1 MSAHLCGFLNNL
13 DINEQKLK
21 TEVTWAPVNDTDPD
35 LLLFIILLKTV
46 FEKFIL
52 EEFIKCRWV
61 LIKLVFLQLH

>member
-1 MSAHLCGFLNNL
+1 MVSWDSQLSSVSAHLCGFLRNL

-21 TEVTWAPVNDTDPD
+21 TEVTRASVNDTDPY

-52 EEFIKCRWV
+52 EEFIKCR
-61 LIKLVFLQLH
+61 